1 METTIKI
8 RKETKSQLD
17 LFRESKS
24 ESYDDVLNKV
34 MFIAKKTVSEPNL
47 SRKTMLAIEAARE
60 RIKQGNFLT
69 EAEAKKRLG
78 L

>member
-17 LFRESKS
+17 RFREHKS

-34 MFIAKKTVSEPNL
+34 MFIAKHTVSEPNL
-47 SRKTMLAIEAARE
+47 SKRTMLAIEAARE

>member
-47 SRKTMLAIEAARE
+47 SRKTMLAMEAPRE
-60 RIKQGNFLT
+60 QIKQWNSRT